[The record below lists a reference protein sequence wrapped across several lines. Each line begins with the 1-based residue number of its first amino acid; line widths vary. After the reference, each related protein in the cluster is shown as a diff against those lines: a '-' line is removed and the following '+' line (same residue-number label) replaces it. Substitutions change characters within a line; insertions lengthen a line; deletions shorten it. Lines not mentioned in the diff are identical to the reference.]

1 MSTRQRHKTKY
12 PGVIYRIPNGGYA
25 GQTEKVFYAIYKQDG
40 KVVEAKI
47 GGQVQH
53 GMTAAKA
60 NAIRSEYMNGK
71 RLTPQAQRVQDEAE
85 REKRLSED
93 EKTFQ
98 RLWLHFAE
106 EMQEKGNTSYK
117 DDRSRWEKHLA
128 PVFGDKT
135 PDEIITLDLDRLKA
149 KLKRDGLSPATTK
162 HILGLL
168 RRIINF
174 SVIRGRCP
182 RVDPGRLHFAMPKL
196 NNEKTEDLSPDELS
210 RLITA
215 IDQSPDWKA
224 AGVLRLAMLTGMRR
238 GELLALKWGDIDFDK
253 GFLRIVSP
261 KGGKD
266 ASIPLN
272 ETALRVLHGLPRTES
287 VYVFPGRNGARSF
300 DLKKPIST
308 IKKAAGLPVDFRPCH
323 GLRHFFASTL
333 ASSGKVDL
341 HTIQRLLNH
350 QSPSMTQRYAHL
362 RDEAMREASNV
373 MNAIMED
380 VG

>member
-25 GQTEKVFYAIYKQDG
+25 GQAEKVFYAIYKQDG
-40 KVVEAKI
+40 KVIEAKI

-60 NAIRSEYMNGK
+60 SKIRAEYMTGA
-71 RLTPQAQRVQDEAE
+71 RLTPQVQRDKDEAE
-85 REKRLSED
+85 KLAEEGKP
-93 EKTFQ
+93 TFQ
-98 RLWLHFAE
+98 KLWVHFAE
-106 EMQEKGNTSYK
+106 EMQENTSYK

-162 HILGLL
+162 HVLGLL

-174 SVIRGRCP
+174 SVSRGRCP
-182 RVDPGRLHFAMPKL
+182 GIDPSRLHFEMPKI
-196 NNEKTEDLSPDELS
+196 NNETTEDLNPDELA
-210 RLITA
+210 RLLQA
-215 IDQSPDWKA
+215 IDESPNWMA
-224 AGVLRLAMLTGMRR
+224 AGLLRLAMFTGMRR
-238 GELLALKWGDIDFDK
+238 GELLALKWESIDFER
-253 GFLRIVSP
+253 GFVRIIDP

-272 ETALRVLHGLPRTES
+272 ATARRILEELPRSNSEFL
-287 VYVFPGRNGARSF
+287 FPGRNGHAS
-300 DLKKPIST
+300 DLKRPVSA
-308 IKKAAGLPVDFRPCH
+308 IKKAAGLPADFRPCH

-333 ASSGKVDL
+333 ASSGQVDL
-341 HTIQRLLNH
+341 HTLQRLLNH
-350 QSPSMTQRYAHL
+350 KSPSMTQRYSHL
-362 RDEAMREASNV
+362 RDEALQRATNV
-373 MNAIMED
+373 MDSIMAD

>member
-1 MSTRQRHKTKY
+1 
-12 PGVIYRIPNGGYA
+12 
-25 GQTEKVFYAIYKQDG
+25 
-40 KVVEAKI
+40 
-47 GGQVQH
+47 
-53 GMTAAKA
+53 
-60 NAIRSEYMNGK
+60 
-71 RLTPQAQRVQDEAE
+71 
-85 REKRLSED
+85 
-93 EKTFQ
+93 
-98 RLWLHFAE
+98 
-106 EMQEKGNTSYK
+106 
-117 DDRSRWEKHLA
+117 
-128 PVFGDKT
+128 
-135 PDEIITLDLDRLKA
+135 
-149 KLKRDGLSPATTK
+149 
-162 HILGLL
+162 
-168 RRIINF
+168 
-174 SVIRGRCP
+174 
-182 RVDPGRLHFAMPKL
+182 MPKL

-272 ETALRVLHGLPRTES
+272 DSATRVLHGLPRTES

-300 DLKKPIST
+300 DLKKPISA
-308 IKKAAGLPVDFRPCH
+308 IKKAAGLPADFRPCH

-373 MNAIMED
+373 MNAIIED
-380 VG
+380 AVNG

>member
-1 MSTRQRHKTKY
+1 MSTRQRHKTNY

-25 GQTEKVFYAIYKQDG
+25 GRSEKVFYAIYKQDG
-40 KVVEAKI
+40 KVIEAKI

-60 NAIRSEYMNGK
+60 SKIRAEYMTGA
-71 RLTPQAQRVQDEAE
+71 RLTPQVQRDKDEADKLAE
-85 REKRLSED
+85 EGKP
-93 EKTFQ
+93 TFQ
-98 RLWLHFAE
+98 KLWVHFAE
-106 EMQEKGNTSYK
+106 EMQENTSYK

-196 NNEKTEDLSPDELS
+196 NNEKTEDLNPDELA

-215 IDQSPDWKA
+215 LDQSHDWKA

-238 GELLALKWGDIDFDK
+238 GELLALKWCDIDFDK

-272 ETALRVLHGLPRTES
+272 DSALRVLCELPRSEIA
-287 VYVFPGRNGARSF
+287 YVFPGRNGARSF

-308 IKKAAGLPVDFRPCH
+308 IKKAAGLPADFRPCH